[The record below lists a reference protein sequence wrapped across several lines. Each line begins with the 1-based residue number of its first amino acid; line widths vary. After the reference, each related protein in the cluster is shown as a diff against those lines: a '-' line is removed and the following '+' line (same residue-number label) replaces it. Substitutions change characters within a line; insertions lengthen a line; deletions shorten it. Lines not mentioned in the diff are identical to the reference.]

1 MFSKRV
7 TSGVA
12 VCGKVNWQD
21 NLADLDRL
29 RCYSINVR
37 HLIFRV
43 QNSGKWFDFVV
54 FKCFKCLMCKYVSLS
69 PNHGMP
75 ESR

>member
-12 VCGKVNWQD
+12 VCGTVNRQD

-43 QNSGKWFDFVV
+43 QNSGKW
-54 FKCFKCLMCKYVSLS
+54 LILLSL
-69 PNHGMP
+69 NALNVDV
-75 ESR
+75 